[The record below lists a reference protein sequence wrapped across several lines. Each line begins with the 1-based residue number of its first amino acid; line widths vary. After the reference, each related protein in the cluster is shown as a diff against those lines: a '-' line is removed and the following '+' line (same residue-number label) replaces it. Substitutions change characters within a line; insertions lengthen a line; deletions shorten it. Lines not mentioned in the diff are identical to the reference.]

1 MESQNIE
8 NPSKKDDGPLSNKK
22 DDGPKK
28 RYGPYIKS
36 LLHMKVFLKI
46 TEIGRNIKQN
56 LEAII
61 SAKIEGKCTV
71 EGFIRPDS
79 VNVIQYSSGKVNG
92 EFVEYQTMYE
102 CMVCHPVEGMEL
114 ECVTKTITKAGI
126 HAEVADQEGNIPIT
140 IFISRD
146 HHISNHQFGLVKEN
160 SRLLVKII
168 GVRFELNDPYICAIG
183 KLLEKKEDVQ
193 FGQKKRI
200 TILEEDENA

>member
-1 MESQNIE
+1 
-8 NPSKKDDGPLSNKK
+8 
-22 DDGPKK
+22 
-28 RYGPYIKS
+28 
-36 LLHMKVFLKI
+36 MKVFLKI

-56 LEAII
+56 LENII
-61 SAKIEGKCTV
+61 SSKIEGKCIV

-114 ECVTKTITKAGI
+114 ECLTKTITKAGI
-126 HAEVADQEGNIPIT
+126 HAEVVDQAGNIPIT

-146 HHISNHQFGLVKEN
+146 HHMSNHQFGLVKEN
-160 SRLLVKII
+160 SNLLIKVI

-183 KLLEKKEDVQ
+183 KLLERLEDKQ
-193 FGQKKRI
+193 FGQKKKI
-200 TILEEDENA
+200 TILEEV

>member
-1 MESQNIE
+1 METSTVE
-8 NPSKKDDGPLSNKK
+8 NTVLKKE
-22 DDGPKK
+22 DGPKK

-36 LLHMKVFLKI
+36 LLNMKVFLKI

-56 LEAII
+56 LESII
-61 SAKIEGKCTV
+61 SSKIEGKCIV

-92 EFVEYQTMYE
+92 EFVEFQTVYE

-114 ECVTKTITKAGI
+114 ECVSKTITKAGI
-126 HAEVADQEGNIPIT
+126 HAEVVDQAGNIPIT

-146 HHISNHQFGLVKEN
+146 HHISNHQFNLVKEN
-160 SRLLVKII
+160 AKLLVKII

-183 KLLEKKEDVQ
+183 KLLEKLEDRP
-193 FGQKKRI
+193 GQKKKL
-200 TILEEDENA
+200 TILED

>member
-1 MESQNIE
+1 MEKEIAE
-8 NPSKKDDGPLSNKK
+8 NPYSKK

-36 LLHMKVFLKI
+36 LLQMKVFLKI

-61 SAKIEGKCTV
+61 SSKIEGKCTV
-71 EGFIRPDS
+71 EGFIQPSS

-92 EFVEYQTMYE
+92 EFVEFQTVYE

-114 ECVTKTITKAGI
+114 ECLTKTITKAGI
-126 HAEVADQEGNIPIT
+126 HAEVMDHEGNIPIT

-146 HHISNHQFGLVKEN
+146 HHISNHQFSLVKEN
-160 SRLLVKII
+160 SKLLVKVI

-183 KLLEKKEDVQ
+183 KLLEKLEHRPEQKKKISIFEDV
-193 FGQKKRI
+193 
-200 TILEEDENA
+200 

>member
-1 MESQNIE
+1 MQTSTLE
-8 NPSKKDDGPLSNKK
+8 NTVLKKEDGL
-22 DDGPKK
+22 KK

-36 LLHMKVFLKI
+36 LLNMKVFLKI

-56 LEAII
+56 LESII
-61 SAKIEGKCTV
+61 SSKIEGKCIV

-92 EFVEYQTMYE
+92 EFVEYQTVYE

-114 ECVTKTITKAGI
+114 ECVCKTITKAGI
-126 HAEVADQEGNIPIT
+126 HAEVTDQAGNIPIT

-146 HHISNHQFGLVKEN
+146 HHISNHQFNLVKEN
-160 SRLLVKII
+160 AKLLVKII

-183 KLLEKKEDVQ
+183 KLLEKLEDRPD
-193 FGQKKRI
+193 QKKRL
-200 TILEEDENA
+200 TILEDM